1 MSSGRQETDNLRSN
15 SRGGR
20 PLDALDRKI
29 LGALTEDATRSYADL
44 GQEVGLSAPAVHERV
59 KRLRAHGVI
68 KRTSADLHGPS
79 LGKDFLAFVHVEAAG
94 WGKTEGVIEL
104 AELPEVEEVHAVTGD
119 TGLILKVRMDCPEAM
134 EGFLWRLYD
143 MPGVRSTRTYVVL
156 STHLERGVQ
165 AGITPELSQGDHL
178 K

>member
-1 MSSGRQETDNLRSN
+1 MNNRSEETDNLRQTAPKSKA
-15 SRGGR
+15 
-20 PLDALDRKI
+20 LDAFDRKI
-29 LGALTEDATRSYADL
+29 LAALSQDATRSYADL
-44 GQEVGLSAPAVHERV
+44 GRDVGLSAPAVHERV
-59 KRLRAHGVI
+59 KRLRATGVI
-68 KRTSADLHGPS
+68 KRTSADLNGPS

-94 WGKTEGVIEL
+94 WGKTEGILEL
-104 AELPEVEEVHAVTGD
+104 ADLPEVEEVHAVTGD

-134 EGFLWRLYD
+134 EGFLWRIYD

-165 AGITPELSQGDHL
+165 VGVTPELSQGTNI

>member
-1 MSSGRQETDNLRSN
+1 MANRKQETDDLRPGP
-15 SRGGR
+15 RRAR
-20 PLDALDRKI
+20 PLDDFDRKI
-29 LGALTEDATRSYADL
+29 LGALAEDATRSYADL
-44 GQEVGLSAPAVHERV
+44 GRDVGLSAPAVHERV
-59 KRLRAHGVI
+59 KRLRATGVI

-94 WGKTEGVIEL
+94 WGKTEGVVGL
-104 AELPEVEEVHAVTGD
+104 AALPEVEEVHAVTGD

-134 EGFLWRLYD
+134 EGFLWRIYD